1 MTGGSAPITQN
12 TANTLLGTCWEHRVS
27 ASCVFLLA
35 CILRSNFF
43 LHSTLLLILGI
54 RLNSSI
60 DITAKRVLMLSKRA
74 LRSLRPHPP
83 SAMCCKQNSVTSAAY
98 FVSRPPSYTLP
109 PGATPRLKYP
119 EYLQD
124 VWTRLTRLIF
134 CCALYVWKGTLDL
147 ILQTSSEFMCERPT
161 SHCDS
166 SSIAALET
174 GKKTK

>member
-1 MTGGSAPITQN
+1 MSPNTMTGGSAPITQN

-27 ASCVFLLA
+27 ASYVFLLA

-98 FVSRPPSYTLP
+98 FV
-109 PGATPRLKYP
+109 
-119 EYLQD
+119 
-124 VWTRLTRLIF
+124 
-134 CCALYVWKGTLDL
+134 
-147 ILQTSSEFMCERPT
+147 TSSLLHAPPRRHPLPKVSGVSPGCVNT
-161 SHCDS
+161 SNAAYLLLCFVCVKGNSGPDS
-166 SSIAALET
+166 PDFIRVHV
-174 GKKTK
+174 